1 MGARCGSQSG
11 ALTAPAGEFKLIHQ
25 IETAVVNERVG
36 CVAPAVRRS
45 YGRQILRISRKRIH
59 LNFPNKK
66 RAAHRQ
72 PNTNSISKLFS
83 GVNGWQAS
91 SLLCIKWFYE
101 VCVNLRL
108 AKRGILAYNIVR
120 KQEGKSKEQKKANLK
135 AFNKDKAEKKF
146 FQEKK
151 HAPFHG
157 L

>member
-1 MGARCGSQSG
+1 MNVI
-11 ALTAPAGEFKLIHQ
+11 AGC
-25 IETAVVNERVG
+25 A
-36 CVAPAVRRS
+36 ASAVRCS

-72 PNTNSISKLFS
+72 PNTNSISKLFP

-91 SLLCIKWFYE
+91 SLLCIKCIYE
-101 VCVNLRL
+101 VCVKFRL
-108 AKRGILAYNIVR
+108 AKQGIRAYNIVR

-146 FQEKK
+146 FQEKTMNRK
-151 HAPFHG
+151 ISIVEK
-157 L
+157 